1 MEIIKDFV
9 AVICIT
15 AMIINDIMCF
25 YGFIF
30 GRDKKEK
37 LTMGMALIMQIMTL
51 YGCYRIISFFNS

>member
-30 GRDKKEK
+30 GRDKKRK
-37 LTMGMALIMQIMTL
+37 VNNG
-51 YGCYRIISFFNS
+51 YGINNANYDTIRLL